1 MWRKMLD
8 YPDMLIHIDFTHFL
22 SISKRYN
29 LPLDDLLTTDLW
41 TINYEKYFNM
51 HKLSYGCF
59 AKRAIENKY
68 TTRDYIRLQKYFKTD
83 SLDKTQKLI
92 IKAKTLKQTDKH
104 TSMNV
109 VSFIKALKNKNS
121 DRRIKVP

>member
-1 MWRKMLD
+1 MID

-29 LPLDDLLTTDLW
+29 LPLDDLIKTDLW
-41 TINYEKYFNM
+41 TINYEKYFAM
-51 HKLSYGCF
+51 HKLVYGSF
-59 AKRAIENKY
+59 AKRAIESKY
-68 TTRDYIRLQKYFKTD
+68 TSKEYKRLQKYFKQD
-83 SLDKTQKLI
+83 SVDKTQKYI
-92 IKAKTLKQTDKH
+92 IRAKKLKHCEKH

-121 DRRIKVP
+121 DKRLKAP